1 MCSTFEF
8 IVVFHFVICQCEYL
22 LLITIACNLK
32 MHVFS
37 VQLSAAYVFIKLDT
51 ITVSSIDFE
60 AQRVYSQD
68 LPAFLR
74 AGCGLTAPT
83 FTKHTL
89 TLF

>member
-1 MCSTFEF
+1 
-8 IVVFHFVICQCEYL
+8 
-22 LLITIACNLK
+22 

-51 ITVSSIDFE
+51 IIVPFTDFE
-60 AQRVYSQD
+60 ARVQAQD

-83 FTKHTL
+83 FTKTCPNTIL
-89 TLF
+89 KRGSCQCDFWS